1 MIKFSPQHWHIQH
14 WSTKMKPFLLKLP
27 PMSIFTQATVQS
39 KKETRLGALT
49 RQIPFQ
55 GKMTD
60 GEIRSAL

>member
-1 MIKFSPQHWHIQH
+1 
-14 WSTKMKPFLLKLP
+14 MKPFLLKLP
-27 PMSIFTQATVQS
+27 PMSIFTQATVQT